1 MEKDSG
7 KYYELLCLYC
17 DKPLTNLIS
26 NTLYIKCPHC
36 SHTFSMYQVFSY
48 NMWLSENHKAN
59 KLPNKPIIFREL
71 PIIFKNEEKDEPDG
85 GSFKLYEDIINQLQ
99 EDIDGIENDEEEE
112 ELDVEELHN
121 LCSNTAA
128 IAMIQFNYLK
138 KAGFS
143 ENQAFIILQK
153 IIESGFGRF

>member
-26 NTLYIKCPHC
+26 NTSYIRCPHC
-36 SHTFSMYQVFSY
+36 GHTFSMYQVFSY

-59 KLPNKPIIFREL
+59 KLSNKPAIFREL
-71 PIIFKNEEKDEPDG
+71 PIFKNEENEPDD

-99 EDIDGIENDEEEE
+99 EDIEGIEDDEEE
-112 ELDVEELHN
+112 ELDIEEIHN
-121 LCSNTAA
+121 LCFNTAA

-138 KAGFS
+138 RAGFS

-153 IIESGFGRF
+153 IIESGFRRF